1 MRRAEV
7 DNLERV
13 GINAFAQ
20 TDELLIGEWVAVIGA
35 SPARRANAIYP
46 IGDPGRS
53 VASAIATAGSFLTS
67 HDRPV
72 LYKLAVPAGQTH
84 DLEPQLSGLGFLPEG
99 LTEVLTA
106 DRMPRR
112 MGAHEA
118 AVVIEEGLS
127 DTWLADRARIL
138 ALSRPQVERFA
149 ASVGQLD
156 RPEAFASTTGTG
168 SAQGRAVMMGAWM
181 GIFDMLTEPA
191 ARRQGLGREVL
202 WSLLAWGVARGA
214 DRVFLQAEVGN
225 EPAQSLYSSAGF
237 GRAYRYS
244 YWRAA
249 ESSRPR

>member
-1 MRRAEV
+1 MMRAAV

-13 GINAFAQ
+13 GINAFIQ
-20 TDELLIGEWVAVIGA
+20 TDELLIGAWVVVIGA

-53 VASAIATAGSFLTS
+53 VTSAIATAGSFLAS

-72 LYKLAVPAGQTH
+72 VYKLAVPAKQTH

-99 LTEVLTA
+99 LTEVLTT

-112 MGAHEA
+112 MGTHEA

-138 ALSRPQVERFA
+138 ALSLPQVDRFA
-149 ASVGQLD
+149 PSVGQLD
-156 RPEAFASTTGTG
+156 RPEAFARTTGMG
-168 SAQGRAVMMGAWM
+168 SAQGRAVMMGAWL

-191 ARRQGLGREVL
+191 ARRQGLGRAVL
-202 WSLLAWGVARGA
+202 GSLLAWGAARGA
-214 DRVFLQAEVGN
+214 KRAFLQVQVGN
-225 EPAQSLYSSAGF
+225 EPALALYSAAGF
-237 GRAYRYS
+237 GMAYRYS